1 MPIAKPPAMS
11 RHVWKSQGRTLSRTY
26 QRTDLLQGIHLAA
39 SLPLF
44 VGTLTLVV
52 QVMARLEV
60 IPSMEFSLSWAL
72 FGGACFLSGLVG
84 MLVQKGRVLD
94 GDTRTLTDWWGLARP
109 MLRDVLSLAK
119 AGAVEITRESKVH
132 KGRHGPR
139 LVEDV
144 YEVHLR
150 VSNRSLLVD
159 RFLDDPEEARW
170 TAEGVSRLL
179 GSDFRDKTVSPPVLK
194 KSRELDESLG
204 QRYLRTGRPVPKPR
218 RPSACRLRCLES
230 PEGLEVR
237 IPRANLANPWKPVGS
252 ALGMAL
258 FLLLLLVFV
267 WQESWGFSVPTAL
280 VVGGLMEARATWSS
294 WQARRLTETLRLTR
308 QALRVESTLYGN
320 HEIPLRELEDLV
332 LRDVRGDK
340 ARREVQIERFFP
352 VGVLCARSD
361 RGQACFGGALGLEE
375 LHYLQAL
382 LVERIVELSRPV

>member
-1 MPIAKPPAMS
+1 MS

-44 VGTLTLVV
+44 VGVVTLSTQTLAFMESV
-52 QVMARLEV
+52 
-60 IPSMEFSLSWAL
+60 PSLQFSLPWAL
-72 FGGACFLSGLVG
+72 FGGACFFSGLVG
-84 MLVQKGRVLD
+84 MMIQKGRVLD
-94 GDTRTLTDWWGLARP
+94 GDTRTLTDWWGLIRP
-109 MLRDVLSLAK
+109 VWRDVVSLAR
-119 AGAVEITRESKVH
+119 AGAVEITRESRVH

-139 LVEDV
+139 QVEEV

-150 VSNRSLLVD
+150 VSNRRILVD
-159 RFLDDPEEARW
+159 RFADNPEEARW

-194 KSRELDESLG
+194 KSSELDESLG
-204 QRYLRTGRPVPKPR
+204 QSCLRTGRPLPKPH

-230 PEGLEVR
+230 PDGLEVR
-237 IPRANLANPWKPVGS
+237 IPRANLANPWRPVGA

-258 FLLLLLVFV
+258 FLMLLSVFV

-320 HEIPLRELEDLV
+320 HEIPLRELEELV
-332 LRDVRGDK
+332 LRDFREHK
-340 ARREVQIERFFP
+340 AQREVQVERFFP

-375 LHYLQAL
+375 LQYLQAL
-382 LVERIVELSRPV
+382 LVERIVEFSRPV